1 MTTSKLCDRILVRLS
16 KNKDNTNHKTRRSR
30 ILTKTK
36 TEPIPVSKSKLET
49 QQRKDISRKETNSFM
64 ADVNTMIDL
73 KSPEVNTH
81 QTNLWGKLTI
91 YTNDK

>member
-1 MTTSKLCDRILVRLS
+1 MLNYLLDLM
-16 KNKDNTNHKTRRSR
+16 KTRMNKLQTRR
-30 ILTKTK
+30 FQILTKIKTK
-36 TEPIPVSKSKLET
+36 PDSVSKSKLET
-49 QQRKDISRKETNSFM
+49 QQRKDINRKETNSFM

-73 KSPEVNTH
+73 KSLEVNTH